1 MRRDI
6 RKDNVATGQSMSGQ
20 KCQPRKEM
28 LIVWRGVGVGGG
40 VEWGLGGGWVGGWG
54 ASVGGV
60 GVGGQ
65 KQPANTEGSRQL
77 PGRGKK

>member
-1 MRRDI
+1 MAI
-6 RKDNVATGQSMSGQ
+6 GQSMRGQ

-28 LIVWRGVGVGGG
+28 LIAWRG
-40 VEWGLGGGWVGGWG
+40 WGGWG

-65 KQPANTEGSRQL
+65 KQPANAEGSRQL
-77 PGRGKK
+77 PGRGKR